1 MKIFLNDREIDFE
14 LKGEKTLG
22 QVLASLKTW
31 VQKQKYF
38 LGEVRVNHEIIDIES
53 KVIEKRLLSEVTTLH
68 CTVLS
73 AVAYAVSVWSELS
86 LHFKPFKLITSESVI
101 ENMEDISGRLEWIK
115 KIIAKL
121 DNFFDTPKENQ
132 PLIQNVKALEVMLF
146 QLKTQPEKIEKIKN
160 LLELIDRDLEQ
171 GLFKLNLKILKSGLK
186 EDLSSVRN
194 SLENY
199 SVFLELL
206 EEKLLMTAT
215 AFQKSHLKSALED
228 IPLIV
233 EGLSVYYILEQQLDQ
248 LSDNYHSIKE
258 MEKASRN
265 KLAESLK
272 GFLHGMEESIKNQD
286 YIDTADI
293 IEYEVKEM
301 LPAIKEVL
309 ENICCEI
316 DQTQTDQ
323 VVGATD

>member
-1 MKIFLNDREIDFE
+1 MKIFLNDREIGFE

-22 QVLASLKTW
+22 QVLASLQAW
-31 VQKQKYF
+31 AQKQKYF
-38 LGEVRVNHEIIDIES
+38 LGEVRVNHEVVDTGS
-53 KVIEKRLLSEVTTLH
+53 KVIEKKLLSEVTTLH
-68 CTVLS
+68 CAVLS

-86 LHFKPFKLITSESVI
+86 LHFKPFKLITSESVV
-101 ENMEDISGRLEWIK
+101 ENMEDISERLEWIK
-115 KIIAKL
+115 KIITKL

-132 PLIQNVKALEVMLF
+132 SLIQNVKALEVMLF
-146 QLKTQPEKIEKIKN
+146 QLKTQPEKTEKIKN

-186 EDLSSVRN
+186 EDLPSIRN

-206 EEKLLMTAT
+206 EEKLFMTAA
-215 AFQKSHLKSALED
+215 AFQKSHLKSALEN

-233 EGLSVYYILEQQLDQ
+233 EGLSIYYVLEQQLDQ
-248 LSDNYHSIKE
+248 LSDNYNSIKE
-258 MEKASRN
+258 VERASRN
-265 KLAESLK
+265 ELAKSLK
-272 GFLHGMEESIKNQD
+272 SFLHKMEESIKSQD

-293 IEYEVKEM
+293 IEYEIKEM

-309 ENICCEI
+309 ESICCKI
-316 DQTQTDQ
+316 DQSQTGQ
-323 VVGATD
+323 VDRVN